1 MSSQAPHTQTDSSR
15 LSSAFQLCC
24 DVRPE
29 WKEEL
34 CKDTRVILSLLIHSS
49 PSGCHV
55 RGIEKK
61 SEKKNVFVY
70 LHCTWREI
78 MWNEVFK
85 LIKRQTH
92 MQTAPLNSPPLPFFR
107 SDSSTICATVVCI
120 LSFRFSTDV
129 RKKKR
134 QLLEMKHNKWRR
146 VWSLSPAYQNTAV
159 VPLRGVWSF
168 HFLNDN
174 VPFADEAVTLS
185 TPDTICGRHH
195 CPLAAPVSPAWTACQ
210 GTLATRQSLSA
221 QQLVILQ
228 VGPWARLIVSLSKCS
243 LKVL

>member
-1 MSSQAPHTQTDSSR
+1 MSSQAPHTETDSSR
-15 LSSAFQLCC
+15 LSSALQLCC
-24 DVRPE
+24 DVSPE

-34 CKDTRVILSLLIHSS
+34 YKDTQVILSLLIHSS
-49 PSGCHV
+49 PPGCHV

-61 SEKKNVFVY
+61 SDVKWGLMSWLKGK
-70 LHCTWREI
+70 HTC
-78 MWNEVFK
+78 K
-85 LIKRQTH
+85 LPRLTH
-92 MQTAPLNSPPLPFFR
+92 PRCLFR

-120 LSFRFSTDV
+120 LSFCFSTDV

-159 VPLRGVWSF
+159 VPLCGVLSF

-195 CPLAAPVSPAWTACQ
+195 CPLAAPVSLAWTACQ

>member
-1 MSSQAPHTQTDSSR
+1 MLWRASWMKGGTVRRHTSYFKPVDSQLTFR
-15 LSSAFQLCC
+15 LPREG
-24 DVRPE
+24 DRKKK
-29 WKEEL
+29 WK
-34 CKDTRVILSLLIHSS
+34 
-49 PSGCHV
+49 
-55 RGIEKK
+55 
-61 SEKKNVFVY
+61 KKNVFVH
-70 LHCTWREI
+70 LHCTWREM

-120 LSFRFSTDV
+120 LSFCFSTDV

-159 VPLRGVWSF
+159 APLRGVWSF

-228 VGPWARLIVSLSKCS
+228 VGPWARLIVSLSKCA

>member
-1 MSSQAPHTQTDSSR
+1 MT
-15 LSSAFQLCC
+15 
-24 DVRPE
+24 
-29 WKEEL
+29 
-34 CKDTRVILSLLIHSS
+34 
-49 PSGCHV
+49 
-55 RGIEKK
+55 
-61 SEKKNVFVY
+61 
-70 LHCTWREI
+70 
-78 MWNEVFK
+78 WNEVFK
-85 LIKRQTH
+85 QIKRQTH
-92 MQTAPLNSPPLPFFR
+92 MQTVPLNSPLLPFFR

-120 LSFRFSTDV
+120 LSFCFSTDV
-129 RKKKR
+129 RKKTS

-146 VWSLSPAYQNTAV
+146 VWSLSPAHQNTAV
-159 VPLRGVWSF
+159 VPLCCVLSF

-185 TPDTICGRHH
+185 TPDTIWGRHH

-228 VGPWARLIVSLSKCS
+228 VGPWARLTVSLSKCS